1 MNNSVVPL
9 DKQNSDRVNEGEL
22 FDLLFK
28 RRLSELQK
36 QPVVSG
42 PVVPKL
48 PQSGLDLASLEY
60 VLLSYHKECCKRSWT
75 NCAIAT
81 CALIISIAV
90 AVVLA
95 LIFYDHESGHGKH
108 KPTLYTS
115 LYYHTYEVLMAAYI
129 NLIV

>member
-9 DKQNSDRVNEGEL
+9 DNQNAASRLNEGEL
-22 FDLLFK
+22 FDLLF
-28 RRLSELQK
+28 RISELRK
-36 QPVVSG
+36 QPGVSAVG
-42 PVVPKL
+42 NNLPQRQPSAPAIPKL
-48 PQSGLDLASLEY
+48 PQFDFELSALKY
-60 VLLSYHKECCKRSWT
+60 VLLSNHKECCKRSWT

-108 KPTLYTS
+108 
-115 LYYHTYEVLMAAYI
+115 
-129 NLIV
+129 N

>member
-9 DKQNSDRVNEGEL
+9 ENQNAASRLNEGEL
-22 FDLLFK
+22 FDLVF
-28 RRLSELQK
+28 RLSELQK
-36 QPVVSG
+36 QPGVSAPG
-42 PVVPKL
+42 NNLPQRQPSVPAIPKL
-48 PQSGLDLASLEY
+48 PQSDFELSALKY
-60 VLLSYHKECCKRSWT
+60 VLLSNHKQCCKRSWT

-108 KPTLYTS
+108 
-115 LYYHTYEVLMAAYI
+115 
-129 NLIV
+129 

>member
-9 DKQNSDRVNEGEL
+9 DKPNAGQLNEGEL
-22 FDLLFK
+22 FDLLF
-28 RRLSELQK
+28 RSSELQK
-36 QPVVSG
+36 QLGVSA
-42 PVVPKL
+42 PAIPKL
-48 PQSGLDLASLEY
+48 PQSDLDVSALKY
-60 VLLSYHKECCKRSWT
+60 VLLSNHKQCCKRSWT

-108 KPTLYTS
+108 KTTLNTS
-115 LYYHTYEVLMAAYI
+115 LY
-129 NLIV
+129 